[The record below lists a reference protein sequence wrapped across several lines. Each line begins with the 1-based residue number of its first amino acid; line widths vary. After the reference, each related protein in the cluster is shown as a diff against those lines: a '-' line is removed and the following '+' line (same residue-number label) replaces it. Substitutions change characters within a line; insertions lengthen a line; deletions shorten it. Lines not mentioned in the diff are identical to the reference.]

1 MRGLPAHEVVT
12 VAVSRVLCAWASPE
26 INRELTTS
34 NVGLFR
40 DWLTGAVQPPS
51 KPEVSADT
59 LSALGLPRRRARSAG
74 VPTRDSEPTDAS

>member
-1 MRGLPAHEVVT
+1 VRGLSADEAVT

-34 NVGLFR
+34 NVGLLR
-40 DWLTGAVQPPS
+40 DWLMGAVQPPS
-51 KPEVSADT
+51 EPEVSAET